1 MSHETGITTEELS
14 AYIDGELDPA
24 RTAEIE
30 KLIAGDTELASR
42 AAAFRADQDRLLQIF
57 GPLRDVPTPP
67 KWVQMVEER
76 TAAQS
81 APRAPHGPYT
91 QRGIF
96 ALAASLLLMI
106 GLGLGYLRYF
116 NTQEDTIIS
125 EAVAARSDA
134 VHPEQSFAANT
145 FQSPDSGDRV
155 VASTLMMN
163 LKAPDLSRMGYRL
176 ENVSV
181 YTDVPGGK
189 AVELGYRD
197 AQNRLFTLYLRHPSG
212 PARVDLLQRDG
223 MRLCIWQDEELGTVM
238 LGEMSAGEMA
248 RLASLAY
255 SGLTS
260 S

>member
-1 MSHETGITTEELS
+1 MSHENGITTEELS
-14 AYIDGELDPA
+14 AFIDCELDPA
-24 RTAEIE
+24 RAAEIE
-30 KLIAGDTELASR
+30 KLIASNSELASR
-42 AAAFRADQDRLLQIF
+42 VAAFRGDQERLLQIF

-67 KWVQMVEER
+67 KLVQLVEER
-76 TAAQS
+76 SVAQQARRS
-81 APRAPHGPYT
+81 PYS

-96 ALAASLLLMI
+96 ALAASLLLAI

-116 NTQEDTIIS
+116 NTQEDTIIA
-125 EAVAARSDA
+125 EAVSARSDA
-134 VHPEQSFAANT
+134 VHAEQTYAANT
-145 FQSPDSGDRV
+145 FSSPDSGDRI

-163 LKAPDLSRMGYRL
+163 LRAPDLSRMGYRL
-176 ENVSV
+176 QNVSV
-181 YTDVPGGK
+181 YSGVPGGK
-189 AVELGYRD
+189 AIELGYRD
-197 AQNRLFTLYLRHPSG
+197 GQNRLFTLYLRHPSG

-223 MRLCIWQDEELGTVM
+223 MRLCVWQDEELGTVM

>member
-1 MSHETGITTEELS
+1 MSHENGITTEELS
-14 AYIDGELDPA
+14 AYIDSELDPA
-24 RTAEIE
+24 RAAEIE
-30 KLIAGDTELASR
+30 RLIATNVALADR
-42 AAAFRADQDRLLQIF
+42 VAAFRADQEHLIQIF
-57 GPLRDVPTPP
+57 GPLRDVPPPP
-67 KWVQMVEER
+67 KLVQLVEER
-76 TAAQS
+76 AVAQ
-81 APRAPHGPYT
+81 RARRSPYS

-96 ALAASLLLMI
+96 ALAASLLLVI

-116 NTQEDTIIS
+116 NTQEDTIVS

-134 VHPEQSFAANT
+134 VHADQTYAANALR
-145 FQSPDSGDRV
+145 SPQAGDQI

-163 LKAPDLSRMGYRL
+163 LKAPDLTRMGYRL
-176 ENVSV
+176 ENVAV
-181 YTDVPGGK
+181 YSGVPGGK

>member
-1 MSHETGITTEELS
+1 MSHENGITTEELS
-14 AYIDGELDPA
+14 AYIDGEIDPA
-24 RTAEIE
+24 RAAEID
-30 KLIAGDTELASR
+30 KLIEANSELANR
-42 AAAFRADQDRLLQIF
+42 IAAFRADQERLLQIF
-57 GPLRDVPTPP
+57 GPLRDVPPPP
-67 KWVQMVEER
+67 KLVQLLEER
-76 TAAQS
+76 SVSQ
-81 APRAPHGPYT
+81 RARRTPYS
-91 QRGIF
+91 QLGIF
-96 ALAASLLLMI
+96 ALAASLLLVI
-106 GLGLGYLRYF
+106 GLGFGYFRYF
-116 NTQEDTIIS
+116 NAQQEDTIIS

-134 VHPEQSFAANT
+134 VHADQSFAANA
-145 FQSPDSGDRV
+145 FNSPQAGDQI

-163 LKAPDLSRMGYRL
+163 LKAPDLTRMGYRL

-181 YTDVPGGK
+181 YSGVPGGK

-212 PARVDLLQRDG
+212 PARVDLLQRNG
-223 MRLCIWQDEELGTVM
+223 MRLCVWQDEELGTVM

>member
-1 MSHETGITTEELS
+1 MSHETGITTEELC
-14 AYIDGELDPA
+14 AYMDGELDPVRA
-24 RTAEIE
+24 AEIE
-30 KLIAGDTELASR
+30 TLIGTDSELANR
-42 AAAFRADQDRLLQIF
+42 IAAFRADQDRLLHIF
-57 GPLRDVPTPP
+57 GPLRDVPPPP

-76 TAAQS
+76 
-81 APRAPHGPYT
+81 APSQQARRSPYS

-96 ALAASLLLMI
+96 ALAASLLLVV

-116 NTQEDTIIS
+116 NAQEDTIIS

-134 VHPEQSFAANT
+134 VHADQFLTASAFP
-145 FQSPDSGDRV
+145 SPDSGDRL

-176 ENVSV
+176 ENVRV
-181 YTDVPGGK
+181 YSGVPGGK

-238 LGEMSAGEMA
+238 LGQMSAGEMA